1 MSKQRRISRYNSV
14 EAADSGR
21 LFQDWLNGAFGQN
34 SAILPNLRKVRNR
47 SRDIV
52 ENNDYCRGAV
62 QSILNNVL
70 GDTGITYQA
79 KVPQQRGGG
88 INDRLNTQIESFWRD
103 WAEDCKAVDTAG
115 KLSLAELEHLILRTI
130 IVDGEILIRFVHQP
144 MGSSPIPLAI
154 ELVDVDQLADMGT
167 FGRNNLLGI
176 EFDQWRRP
184 QRYWLYPSI
193 PQDNWLLNPG
203 LKLNP
208 QAYSA
213 DEILHLFA
221 TEKIGRVRGVPWL
234 VSSLKRMHHL
244 GNFEEAEIVKAR
256 VQAGVMGF
264 IKSPLPDSFGPGDD
278 ASDEDKAN
286 QIIEFEPG
294 TILTLA
300 PGEEFEGFDPTA
312 PNTGVG
318 DFLKYMLRGFSAGIG
333 VGYAPLSHDYSEA
346 NYSSERA
353 SKLEEHATF
362 RTIQNWL
369 IKQFRVPLYRAWMDA
384 ATGVGILQLPGYEYR
399 QSFYLAAKFTA
410 PTFDWVDPQKDIAA
424 CKEAL
429 KSGMTT
435 LTRELAKRGLDL
447 EETLEQLAQE
457 KALIEKHGLTLDI
470 LLPEGGGVPPKDAAQ
485 TPSDAPQ
492 VADGL
497 QKIERSLTELNDRIA
512 QLEYGATRSEVQG
525 VRGDLDNLVR
535 YMGAV
540 AIGLTPV
547 KGWMGQLRAKNCKT
561 GKPCKGT
568 CISKNKTCLD
578 GLTPDQEKLAK
589 KARTAMAAGKIG
601 PAVDLP
607 AAAPAAPV
615 APVQTP
621 VAPPRALATNTK
633 ELTAKR
639 SKLVADHGQQRVDA
653 AEANVKKL
661 LADADIYIQVGNSDT
676 LNLVLGG
683 GFKTAHELGGRPGS
697 DKKYLD
703 ARARVEEKVLGLDK
717 KTAPGDRPIYG
728 FFGSKDLNSGEH
740 LDPQGSYGQI
750 SVKLKPQVKDNATF
764 TGSDSFKSGIASKV
778 DDPNA
783 ASLLSLTSRGHDRTD
798 ISKTDYR
805 DALDQAGKARNL
817 AELSR
822 AVVPH
827 GGKYIE
833 AQVQQKLTADDIAEL
848 HFKPSGRHNDI
859 TPEIAKTA
867 KAKGIKLFVNGKEV
881 DPDTITNAPA
891 KPRTKLDDLQDALSS
906 KDPAKLKAWQDDFKQ
921 EVAATT
927 LNPRERDRALKT
939 VFKAAGYDAKPEV
952 VSKAEIDQDLQDGRF
967 LMGRVVNDSGTKKAQ
982 DVVKQFRTGD
992 LHVGQGIY
1000 GDGTYVA
1007 IGAKRNRT
1015 TLEQNEILTP
1025 LNLAQANNAVRQSI
1039 AQYDAGNGR
1048 YKRMTLASDAKIIT
1062 RKELDKIRGEHLDQL
1077 RQVTDAEKARVLKGA
1092 KRHTKKEE
1100 DAFLAQYP
1108 DVFRNMQVTKD
1119 YDVKMTDVGDWIASA
1134 NYKVQVEGPKGGIK
1148 KGEITINTHKS
1159 GSAYRYDVITVN
1171 ASKMGVPLQTR
1182 EFSDRK
1188 EAEAHVRRLTME
1200 AAMKHKKERI
1210 FLDEVKV
1217 AGELTENAR
1226 DKVRQVDLDF
1236 KATRDLLDN
1245 NSVMATLA
1253 GADIFLA
1260 SDDSKGYAAQYAV
1273 LLNRGKVRIQ
1283 DGVVKKSDFK

>member
-1 MSKQRRISRYNSV
+1 MSKQRRISRYSAL

-21 LFQDWLNGAFGQN
+21 LFEDWVSKAFSANG
-34 SAILPNLRKVRNR
+34 SVLPGLRKVRGR
-47 SRDIV
+47 SREIT

-62 QSILNNVL
+62 QTILNNIL
-70 GDTGITYQA
+70 GETGITYQA
-79 KVPQQRGGG
+79 KVLQLRGGG
-88 INDRLNTQIESFWRD
+88 FNERTNTQIESI
-103 WAEDCKAVDTAG
+103 WAEWSEDSKSCDTAG
-115 KLSLAELEHLILRTI
+115 RLSLTEIEHLLLRTI
-130 IVDGEILIRFVHQP
+130 IVDGEVLVRLVPQRFGDSIV
-144 MGSSPIPLAI
+144 PLAL
-154 ELVDVDQLADMGT
+154 ELIDVDQLADMAWAGMHR
-167 FGRNNLLGI
+167 GNSLGI
-176 EFDQWRRP
+176 EFDQWKRP
-184 QRYWLYPSI
+184 LKYWIYPNI
-193 PQDNWLLNPG
+193 PEENWIFNSVPTKPPNPVE
-203 LKLNP
+203 
-208 QAYSA
+208 AS
-213 DEILHLFA
+213 EILHLYSM
-221 TEKIGRVRGVPWL
+221 ERIGRIRGVPWL
-234 VSSLKRMHHL
+234 AASLKRMHHL
-244 GNFEEAEIVKAR
+244 GRYEDAEIVKAR
-256 VQAGVMGF
+256 AQAGVMGF
-264 IKSPLPDSFGPGDD
+264 IKSPLPDSFGPAED
-278 ASDEDKAN
+278 ASEEDKAN
-286 QIIEFEPG
+286 QVIEFEPG
-294 TILTLA
+294 TILTLS

-312 PNTGVG
+312 PNTGTG
-318 DFLKYMLRGFSAGIG
+318 DFLKYMLRGFSTGLG
-333 VGYAPLSHDYSEA
+333 VGYAPISHDYSEA
-346 NYSSERA
+346 NYSSERS
-353 SKLEEHATF
+353 SKLEEHAYYRF
-362 RTIQNWL
+362 IQNWL
-369 IKQFRVPLYRAWMDA
+369 VKQFREPLYRAWMHA
-384 ATGVGILQLPGYEYR
+384 AVLSGAIVLPGFEER
-399 QSFYLAAKFTA
+399 PRFYLAAKFTA

-435 LTRELAKRGLDL
+435 LTRELAKRGLDF
-447 EETLEQLAQE
+447 EETIQQLQDE
-457 KALIEKHGLTLDI
+457 KAAIEKAGLTLDY
-470 LLPEGGGVPPKDAAQ
+470 LMTEGGSAPPESAKGEDAEIA
-485 TPSDAPQ
+485 A
-492 VADGL
+492 GL
-497 QKIERSLTELNDRIA
+497 QKIERSLLGLVDRIA
-512 QLEYGATRSEVQG
+512 QLEQGATRAELQLF
-525 VRGDLDNLVR
+525 REDTANLRR
-535 YMGAV
+535 YMK
-540 AIGLTPV
+540 AIGVGLTPV
-547 KGWMGQLRAKNCKT
+547 NGWQGQIRAKNCKT

-578 GLTPDQEKLAK
+578 GLTADQEKLAK

-683 GFKTAHELGGRPGS
+683 GFKTAHELNGRPGS

-778 DDPNA
+778 DDPSA

-1119 YDVKMTDVGDWIASA
+1119 YDFKMTDVGDWIASA

-1159 GSAYRYDVITVN
+1159 GSGYRFEVN
-1171 ASKMGVPLQTR
+1171 TISATKMGVPFSTQ

-1200 AAMKHKKERI
+1200 AAMKQKKQRI
-1210 FLDEVKV
+1210 FPSEVKV